1 MKKPYIVCHMKM
13 SIDGRIDCAMTE
25 KIQGVTEYYETLEA
39 LEAPSTLSG
48 RNTAELEM
56 AEEGFFKSVSD
67 LPYGKIGFSKNMD
80 AKCYEIITD
89 THGKLLWADDR
100 HDEKPMLIIT
110 SEQVSQEYLD
120 YLDHKKISWISQEY
134 LDYLDHKKI
143 SWIAC
148 GEESIDLTK
157 AMEIQYNEF
166 GVKRLA
172 IVGGVTINGAF
183 LVAGLLD
190 EVSLLVGPAI
200 DGRAGMTAVFDGISA
215 DHEPFDLRFK
225 SVKTYEDGAL

>member
-56 AEEGFFKSVSD
+56 AEEGFFKPVSD

-110 SEQVSQEYLD
+110 SEQVSQ
-120 YLDHKKISWISQEY
+120 KY

-225 SVKTYEDGAL
+225 SVKTYEDGALQIRYEVKA

>member
-1 MKKPYIVCHMKM
+1 MKKPYVVCHMMM

-25 KIQGVTEYYETLEA
+25 KIQGVHEYYKTLDA
-39 LEAPSTLSG
+39 LDTSSTLSG
-48 RNTAELEM
+48 RHTAELEM
-56 AEEGFFKSVSD
+56 AEEGFFTPTSD
-67 LPYGKIGFSKNMD
+67 LPYGKVGFSKNID
-80 AKCYEIITD
+80 TKSYEIITD
-89 THGKLLWADDR
+89 MHGKLLWADDR

-120 YLDHKKISWISQEY
+120 YLDHKKISWI
-134 LDYLDHKKI
+134 
-143 SWIAC
+143 AC
-148 GEESIDLTK
+148 GQESIDLTK
-157 AMEIQYNEF
+157 AMDILYNEF

-172 IVGGVTINGAF
+172 IVGGGTINGAF
-183 LVAGLLD
+183 LAAGLLD

>member
-1 MKKPYIVCHMKM
+1 MKKPYIVCHMMM

-39 LEAPSTLSG
+39 LGAPSTLSG

-56 AEEGFFKSVSD
+56 AEEGFFKPVSD
-67 LPYGKIGFSKNMD
+67 LPYGKTGFSKNID
-80 AKCYEIITD
+80 AKCYEIVSD

-120 YLDHKKISWISQEY
+120 YLDHKKISWI
-134 LDYLDHKKI
+134 
-143 SWIAC
+143 AC
-148 GEESIDLTK
+148 GQESIDLTK
-157 AMEIQYNEF
+157 AMDILDTEF

-172 IVGGVTINGAF
+172 IVGGGTINGAF
-183 LVAGLLD
+183 LAAGLLD
-190 EVSLLVGPAI
+190 EVSLLIGPAI
-200 DGRAGMTAVFDGISA
+200 DGRGGMTAVFDGISA

-225 SVKTYEDGAL
+225 SVKTYDDGALWIRYEVKA

>member
-110 SEQVSQEYLD
+110 SEQVSQ
-120 YLDHKKISWISQEY
+120 KY

>member
-120 YLDHKKISWISQEY
+120 YLDHKKISWI
-134 LDYLDHKKI
+134 
-143 SWIAC
+143 AC

>member
-120 YLDHKKISWISQEY
+120 YLDHKKISWIT
-134 LDYLDHKKI
+134 
-143 SWIAC
+143 C
-148 GEESIDLTK
+148 GQESIDLTK
-157 AMEIQYNEF
+157 AMDILYNEF

-172 IVGGVTINGAF
+172 IVGGGTINGAF
-183 LVAGLLD
+183 LAAGLLD

-225 SVKTYEDGAL
+225 SVKSYADGALWITYEVKA